1 MKILP
6 ALNVIFT
13 SFFLSNFAYAST
25 EKEDPL
31 CEQQART
38 AIVRTSTCDQFIV
51 FPIKIIGYFLKT
63 TGMTFGQGVK
73 GLYYSAYGYE
83 YGEKVEDRWGK
94 FKSGMAFTLGA
105 PILSLAFTGGYA
117 YSLYNGGRF
126 G

>member
-1 MKILP
+1 MRNNIMKILP

-38 AIVRTSTCDQFIV
+38 AIVRTS
-51 FPIKIIGYFLKT
+51 